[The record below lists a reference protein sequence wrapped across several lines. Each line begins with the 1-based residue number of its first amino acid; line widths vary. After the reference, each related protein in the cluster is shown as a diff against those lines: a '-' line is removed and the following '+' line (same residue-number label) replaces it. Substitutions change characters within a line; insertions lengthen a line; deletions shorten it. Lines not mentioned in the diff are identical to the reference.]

1 MSNRSVIN
9 QISQKSKAQLTH
21 SDPLDVIARLAKLFA
36 LPCSGFTYKSHD
48 YMRGIKLCYLMKD
61 SACWASKLL
70 VLVMSDYLFFFS
82 LLLGNYYSGMKPSHM
97 CNAFRWNVSSPA
109 HCRIVAISFST
120 SSRALSRS
128 LAMSKA
134 VKQLQ
139 SAATLPQNKFHCA
152 VTLTHCVVRE

>member
-1 MSNRSVIN
+1 M
-9 QISQKSKAQLTH
+9 QW
-21 SDPLDVIARLAKLFA
+21 PLDFGVQGPRVTAHFAKLV

-48 YMRGIKLCYLMKD
+48 YMREIQLCYLMKD
-61 SACWASKLL
+61 SACWASKWL
-70 VLVMSDYLFFFS
+70 VPVMSDYQS
-82 LLLGNYYSGMKPSHM
+82 LLVGNYYSGMKPSRM
-97 CNAFRWNVSSPA
+97 CNAVRWNVSSPA

-152 VTLTHCVVRE
+152 VTLTHCLVRE